1 MHPRAPPVLGCG
13 GASPPSSGQAAPLP
27 SRPGAWMK
35 RAAIWEELR
44 AASGQDPGRNRGH
57 SPTPLGQG
65 ILPTAA
71 CEQLEHRKPKLP
83 TESQSLCWQSWS
95 PEAPCLRGFL
105 SPQNLSWAWRFQS
118 GPARDPGPGTNRRR
132 HAPDSAGR
140 VSRLRSAEGLHPLAV
155 RDQQDHLRPGA
166 SHSPSL
172 GPQEGLWQ
180 ARSRCSGATVLTVGV

>member
-140 VSRLRSAEGLHPLAV
+140 VSRLR
-155 RDQQDHLRPGA
+155 RPGA
-166 SHSPSL
+166 RRACTPLLYEISRTTSALVLPTRQALGLRKGCGRRGAAAL
-172 GPQEGLWQ
+172 GPP
-180 ARSRCSGATVLTVGV
+180 C